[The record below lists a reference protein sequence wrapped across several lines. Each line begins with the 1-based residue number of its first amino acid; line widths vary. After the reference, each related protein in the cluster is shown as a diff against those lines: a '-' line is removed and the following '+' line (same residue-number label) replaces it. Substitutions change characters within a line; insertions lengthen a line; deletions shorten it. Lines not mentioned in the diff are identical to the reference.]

1 MKSEWNS
8 IEVVY
13 FPLMQL
19 QVVDW
24 AKIHQCFNINAFINL
39 HIYYMYIMM
48 MYNYNQKIDS
58 DELNV
63 DYWTAN
69 GNGNEKCMEYL
80 TGVISAD

>member
-1 MKSEWNS
+1 
-8 IEVVY
+8 
-13 FPLMQL
+13 
-19 QVVDW
+19 
-24 AKIHQCFNINAFINL
+24 
-39 HIYYMYIMM
+39 MM

-69 GNGNEKCMEYL
+69 GNGNEKCMDYL